1 MIRQTC
7 YSPATDTEDSLF
19 FLVLWSYSWIA
30 VGMYSELEQKMKK
43 VASQIDLTAQFP
55 VVSIALYRVVDAES
69 VLETSFETFL

>member
-1 MIRQTC
+1 MITQTC
-7 YSPATDTEDSLF
+7 HSPATDTEDGLF
-19 FLVLWSYSWIA
+19 FWSYRGWIA